1 MWIRNKKHIKK
12 TRRFQTMKN
21 ASRSNRKLEAITY
34 KTIVVGIDIAKSRQW
49 ARFVDYRGMEIGKA
63 VSFNNDREG
72 FEYIVSEI
80 RTKIKM
86 FDAEKVF
93 VGMEP
98 TGHYWKPLANYLM
111 KQNITVVLVNPY
123 HTKKA
128 KELDDNSQTKSD
140 KKDALTI
147 AKLVKDGRYYDTY
160 MPHDKYADLRVLTTT
175 RISLND
181 KKSAIENKITAVL
194 DEYFPEFTTVFK
206 HPYKGKAAVQI
217 LKSCPLPKDIKALGI
232 DGVLTEIRKA
242 VKRTVGRKTAGK
254 LVDAANIS
262 IGVDYGEAEATFKIQ
277 KLVEELELVNKQL
290 EEIKERMGNILDD
303 LDIGKYL
310 LSVNGLG
317 VVTVAMLL
325 GEIGDPLRFDDAKQI
340 SRLAGYNLIED
351 SSGKNK
357 SGTAISKRGR
367 KNLRRVLYQIS
378 LTMVATN
385 SEMKQLYHYLKT
397 RKENPL
403 KKMQALVVI
412 GKKVLSLI
420 YALAKKK
427 EYYHSDRVLGAV
439 RQSQLL
445 LAA

>member
-1 MWIRNKKHIKK
+1 
-12 TRRFQTMKN
+12 MKN
-21 ASRSNRKLEAITY
+21 ANRSNRKLEAITT
-34 KTIVVGIDIAKSRQW
+34 KTIVVGIDIAKNKQW
-49 ARFVDYRGMEIGKA
+49 ARFVDYRGLEIGKA
-63 VSFNNDREG
+63 ISFNNDRNG
-72 FEYIVSEI
+72 FEYMLTEI
-80 RTKIKM
+80 QAKIKA
-86 FDAEKVF
+86 FDAEKVI

-111 KQNITVVLVNPY
+111 KQCITVVLVNPY

-160 MPHDKYADLRVLTTT
+160 MPHDEYADLRVLTTI
-175 RISLND
+175 RISVND
-181 KKSAIENKITAVL
+181 KKSAVENKITAVL

-206 HPYKGKAAVQI
+206 HPYKGKASMQI
-217 LKSCPLPKDIKALGI
+217 LKACPLPKDIKTLGVS
-232 DGVLTEIRKA
+232 GVLTEIRKA
-242 VKRTVGRKTAGK
+242 VKKTVGKKTAQK
-254 LVDAANIS
+254 LVDTANVS

-277 KLVEELELVNKQL
+277 KLVEELELINKQL
-290 EEIKERMGNILDD
+290 GEIEERMSSILEK
-303 LDIGKYL
+303 LEIGKYL
-310 LSVNGLG
+310 LSVKGLG
-317 VVTVAMLL
+317 VVTTAMLL

-385 SEMKQLYHYLKT
+385 PEMKQLYNYLKT

-427 EYYHSDRVLGAV
+427 EYYDSSRALGEV
-439 RQSQLL
+439 RKNQLL

>member
-1 MWIRNKKHIKK
+1 
-12 TRRFQTMKN
+12 
-21 ASRSNRKLEAITY
+21 
-34 KTIVVGIDIAKSRQW
+34 
-49 ARFVDYRGMEIGKA
+49 
-63 VSFNNDREG
+63 
-72 FEYIVSEI
+72 
-80 RTKIKM
+80 
-86 FDAEKVF
+86 
-93 VGMEP
+93 MEP

-111 KQNITVVLVNPY
+111 KQDITVVLVNPY

-181 KKSAIENKITAVL
+181 KKSSIENRITAVL

-206 HPYKGKAAVQI
+206 HPYKGKASMQI
-217 LKSCPLPKDIKALGI
+217 LKSCPLPKDIKALGV
-232 DGVLTEIRKA
+232 DGVLTEIKKA
-242 VKRTVGRKTAGK
+242 VKRTVGRKTAEK
-254 LVDAANIS
+254 LVNAANIS

-290 EEIKERMGNILDD
+290 NEIEERMGKILDD

-325 GEIGDPLRFDDAKQI
+325 GETGDPHRFVDAKQI

-397 RKENPL
+397 RKDNPL

-412 GKKVLSLI
+412 SKKVLSLV

-427 EYYHSDRVLGAV
+427 EYYRSDRVLGEV
-439 RQSQLL
+439 RQNQLL

>member
-1 MWIRNKKHIKK
+1 
-12 TRRFQTMKN
+12 MKN

-34 KTIVVGIDIAKSRQW
+34 RTIVVGVDIAKNKQW
-49 ARFVDYRGMEIGKA
+49 ARFVDYRGLEIGKA

-72 FEYIVSEI
+72 FEYMVAEI
-80 RTKIKM
+80 HAKIKA
-86 FDAEKVF
+86 FDAEKVI

-98 TGHYWKPLANYLM
+98 TGHYWKPLANYLI

-160 MPHDKYADLRVLTTT
+160 MPHDEYADLRVLTTT
-175 RISLND
+175 RISVND
-181 KKSAIENKITAVL
+181 KKSSVENKITAVL
-194 DEYFPEFTTVFK
+194 DEYFPEFITVFK
-206 HPYKGKAAVQI
+206 HPYKGKASMQI

-232 DGVLTEIRKA
+232 EGVLNEIKKA
-242 VKRTVGRKTAGK
+242 VKKTVGRKKTQQ
-254 LVDAANIS
+254 LVDIANIS
-262 IGVDYGEAEATFKIQ
+262 IGVDYGETEATFKIQ
-277 KLVEELELVNKQL
+277 KLVEELELINKQL
-290 EEIKERMGNILDD
+290 FEIEERMSNILEK
-303 LDIGKYL
+303 LEIGKYL
-310 LSVNGLG
+310 LSVKGLG
-317 VVTVAMLL
+317 VVTTAMLL
-325 GEIGDPLRFDDAKQI
+325 GEIGDPMRFKDAKQI

-357 SGTAISKRGR
+357 SGTVISKRGR

-385 SEMKQLYHYLKT
+385 PEMKQLYHYLKT

-412 GKKVLSLI
+412 SKKVLSLI

-427 EYYHSDRVLGAV
+427 EYYDSNRVLGET

>member
-63 VSFNNDREG
+63 ISFNNDREG

-80 RTKIKM
+80 RTKIKT
-86 FDAEKVF
+86 FDAEKVI

-111 KQNITVVLVNPY
+111 KQ
-123 HTKKA
+123 K
-128 KELDDNSQTKSD
+128 LDDNSQTKSD

-160 MPHDKYADLRVLTTT
+160 MPHDKYADLRVLTTA

-217 LKSCPLPKDIKALGI
+217 LKSCPLPKDIKVLGI
-232 DGVLTEIRKA
+232 DGVLTEIKKA

-254 LVDAANIS
+254 LVNAASIS